1 MRWRL
6 PWTHDRASVDIEAF
20 HDGLRKY
27 IDVDLHD
34 GEQVAREFRRLFYRD
49 DDGLGR
55 RVAFTLLS
63 WCRHYDSDPPPSGA
77 DGERW
82 MGQYE
87 IGQKILAAINAPL
100 DDEPMPDLQSLD
112 PDPEGDET

>member
-6 PWTHDRASVDIEAF
+6 PWVRDKGGVNLPEF
-20 HDGLRKY
+20 HDDLRRY
-27 IDVDLHD
+27 IDLDLHD
-34 GEQVAREFRRLFYRD
+34 SEQVAREFRRLFYRD

-55 RVAFTLLS
+55 RVVFTLLS
-63 WCRHYDSDPPPSGA
+63 WCRHYDSDAPPSGA
-77 DGERW
+77 AGERW

-87 IGQKILAAINAPL
+87 IGQRILAAMNAPL
-100 DDEPMPDLQSLD
+100 DEEPSPVLQS